1 LAQTIPI
8 EESIAPSSRPSEAPV
23 PATDGLSCRHC
34 GAACGP
40 GSLHLEKKIFC
51 CQGCQTV
58 FKLLQDNGLS
68 QFYDIDAQVHFPIPK
83 QSPSQALDYLDHSP
97 TRQRLLDFSN
107 GETAKVRF
115 HIPAI
120 HCAACVWLLE
130 HLYQLDPRIGES
142 KVNLLTKELRVSF
155 DEKGLKLSELVQYL
169 HTLGYPPQLQ
179 LEQLNSE
186 SRSTA
191 IVSKLT
197 LQIGIAG
204 FCFGNIML
212 LSFPHYLGLSPDSST
227 HFDSLLEILPL
238 VLSLPILLF
247 SASDYWLA
255 AYRNLRQGHLS
266 IEVPIVMGIVA
277 LTAEST
283 YQTFANNQSG
293 YWDSLAGLVF
303 FLLCGKAFKQ
313 RTLDHLSFDQ
323 DYRAF
328 FPLSVVRLGQSGDE
342 TVNISEIKKGDHL
355 RIRNE
360 ELIPADGQLIKGN
373 GVIDYSFVTGESAPI
388 DTPIDSS
395 VYAGGKNLGPGI
407 EITICKPVSESYLTS
422 LWNHQVFQKNNHREF
437 LTLTDQVSRYFTFTI
452 LVIAFS
458 SAAYWWTTDP
468 SLTVRVFASV
478 LIVACPCALALSAPF
493 ASGTA
498 LRILAKASI
507 HLKDTSVIERLAK
520 ITDIVFDK
528 TGTLTHSEPQTTQF
542 QGHPLTGTESGAIGS
557 IAQHSTHPHSVSLH
571 QLLGSSSISEK
582 VNHFQE
588 TKGSGVKAKIGNLEV
603 IYGSLHWLKANSI
616 SIASVRPQALPSI
629 HLSINGTYRGCFLI
643 TPRYRPAIRE
653 LMDQLNENY
662 SLKLASGDS
671 ERDRD
676 TLRAFFGKNAEMS
689 FDQSPYSKLRLIEE
703 LQTSQHHVLFVGDG
717 LNDAGALK
725 QADVGI
731 AIAERAAHFTPAS
744 DAILGADRLSV
755 LPRVLQFS
763 KATVEIIIGSFGLS
777 FAYNVIGISLAAS
790 GQLSPLI
797 AAILM
802 PLSSITIVAFST
814 GATAW
819 AAARLKIRE
828 VVPVDRNGR

>member
-1 LAQTIPI
+1 M
-8 EESIAPSSRPSEAPV
+8 
-23 PATDGLSCRHC
+23 
-34 GAACGP
+34 
-40 GSLHLEKKIFC
+40 
-51 CQGCQTV
+51 
-58 FKLLQDNGLS
+58 LQDNGLS
-68 QFYDIDAQVHFPIPK
+68 QFYDIDAQVNIPIPK
-83 QSPSQALDYLDHSP
+83 QSPSQAFDYLDHSP
-97 TRQRLLDFSN
+97 TRQRVIDFTN
-107 GETAKVRF
+107 GETARIRF
-115 HIPAI
+115 HIPNI

-130 HLYQLDPRIGES
+130 HLYQLDSRIGES
-142 KVNLLTKELRVSF
+142 RVNLITKELRVSF
-155 DEKGLKLSELVQYL
+155 DEKNLKLSELVQTL

-179 LEQLNSE
+179 LDLQGGENRDTS
-186 SRSTA
+186 

-212 LSFPHYLGLSPDSST
+212 LSFPHYLGLPTDSGS
-227 HFDSLLEILPL
+227 HFDSVLEFLPL

-255 AYRNLRQGHLS
+255 AYRSVKRGHLS
-266 IEVPIVMGIVA
+266 IEVPIAIGIVA

-328 FPLSVVRLGQSGDE
+328 FPISVIRLRQSGDE
-342 TVNISEIKKGDHL
+342 SVNISEIKEGDHL

-360 ELIPADGQLIKGN
+360 ELIPADGQLQRGN
-373 GVIDYSFVTGESAPI
+373 GVIDYSFVTGESDPIDAPI
-388 DTPIDSS
+388 DSM
-395 VYAGGKNLGPGI
+395 VYAGGKNLGPAI
-407 EITICKPVSESYLTS
+407 EIAIRKPVSESYLTS
-422 LWNHQVFQKNNHREF
+422 LWNHQVFQKNHHRKF
-437 LTLTDQVSRYFTFTI
+437 LTLTDQVSRYFTLAI
-452 LVIAFS
+452 LLIAFT
-458 SAAYWWTTDP
+458 SAAYWWIKDP
-468 SLTVRVFASV
+468 SQAVRVFASV
-478 LIVACPCALALSAPF
+478 LIVACPCALALAAPF

-542 QGHPLTGTESGAIGS
+542 RGQALSETEKQVIGS

-571 QLLGSSSISEK
+571 RLLPSSLSEK
-582 VNHFQE
+582 VNHYE
-588 TKGSGVKAKIGNLEV
+588 EIKGSGVKAQVGNIKI
-603 IYGSLHWLKANSI
+603 IYGRLSWLEANKI
-616 SIASVRPQALPSI
+616 QIAQEVQPQSVPSI
-629 HLSINGTYRGCFLI
+629 HLAINGVYRGCFLV
-643 TPRYRPAIRE
+643 TSRYRSAIPE
-653 LMDQLNENY
+653 LMDQLNQKY
-662 SLKLASGDS
+662 SLRLASGDS

-676 TLRAFFGKNAEMS
+676 TLRAFFGKKAEMS
-689 FDQSPYSKLRLIEE
+689 FDQNPYSKLRLIEK
-703 LQTSQHHVLFVGDG
+703 LQTNQKHVLFVGDG

-731 AIAERAAHFTPAS
+731 AIAERSAHFTPAS
-744 DAILGADRLSV
+744 DAILEADRLIL
-755 LPRVLQFS
+755 LPRLLQFS
-763 KATVEIIIGSFGLS
+763 KATVGIIIASFGLS

-819 AAARLKIRE
+819 AAAKMKFRDTA
-828 VVPVDRNGR
+828 PVDRN

>member
-1 LAQTIPI
+1 V
-8 EESIAPSSRPSEAPV
+8 APSSRPPVAPV
-23 PATDGLSCRHC
+23 PATDGLSCQHC

-40 GSLHLEKKIFC
+40 GSVQHKKKTFC

-68 QFYDIDAQVHFPIPK
+68 QFYDIDSQVNIPIPK
-83 QSPSQALDYLDHSP
+83 QSPSEAFDYLDHSP
-97 TRQRLLDFSN
+97 TRQQLLDFSN
-107 GETAKVRF
+107 GETAKIRF
-115 HIPAI
+115 HIPTI

-130 HLYQLDPRIGES
+130 HLYQLDSRIGES
-142 KVNLLTKELRVSF
+142 RVNLLTKELRVSF
-155 DEKGLKLSELVQYL
+155 DEKSLNLSELVQHL

-179 LEQLNSE
+179 LEQLNTE
-186 SRSTA
+186 NRSTA
-191 IVSKLT
+191 FVSKLT

-212 LSFPHYLGLSPDSST
+212 LSFPHYLGLSPDSSN
-227 HFDSLLEILPL
+227 HFDSVVKILPL

-255 AYRNLRQGHLS
+255 AYRNVRRRRLS

-328 FPLSVVRLGQSGDE
+328 FPLSVVRLGQGGDE
-342 TVNISEIKKGDHL
+342 AVNISEIKEGDRL

-360 ELIPADGQLIKGN
+360 ELIPADGQLLKGN
-373 GVIDYSFVTGESAPI
+373 GVIDYSFVTGESDPI
-388 DTPIDSS
+388 DTPINST
-395 VYAGGKNLGPGI
+395 VYAGGKNLGQGI
-407 EITICKPVSESYLTS
+407 DIMISKPVSESYLTS
-422 LWNHQVFQKNNHREF
+422 LWNHQVFQKNNHRKF
-437 LTLTDQVSRYFTFTI
+437 LTLTDQVSRYFTLAI
-452 LVIAFS
+452 LLIAVT
-458 SAAYWWTTDP
+458 SAAYWWFTDP
-468 SLTVRVFASV
+468 RQTVRVFASV

-498 LRILAKASI
+498 LRILTKASI
-507 HLKDTSVIERLAK
+507 HIKDTTVIERLAK

-528 TGTLTHSEPQTTQF
+528 TGTITHSEPQTTQF
-542 QGHPLTGTESGAIGS
+542 QGTPLTGTESRALGS
-557 IAQHSTHPHSVSLH
+557 VAQHSTHPHSISLH
-571 QLLGSSSISEK
+571 HLLGSPSNSKKIS
-582 VNHFQE
+582 HFNE
-588 TKGSGVKAKIGNLEV
+588 TKGSGVKAQFGNLEV
-603 IYGSLHWLKANSI
+603 IYGSLQWLESNRI
-616 SIASVRPQALPSI
+616 SIPLVRLQALPSI
-629 HLSINGTYRGCFLI
+629 HLAINGVYRGHFLI
-643 TPRYRPAIRE
+643 TPRYRPAIHE

-662 SLKLASGDS
+662 ALKLASGDS

-676 TLRAFFGKNAEMS
+676 TLRAFFGKKAEMS

-703 LQTSQHHVLFVGDG
+703 LQTNHQHVLFVGDG

-731 AIAERAAHFTPAS
+731 AITERTAHFTPAS
-744 DAILGADRLSV
+744 DAILGADRLSL

-763 KATVEIIIGSFGLS
+763 KSTVRIIIASFGLS

-790 GQLSPLI
+790 GQLSPLV

-819 AAARLKIRE
+819 AAARLKMSDAA
-828 VVPVDRNGR
+828 PVNSN